1 MAQLPTSI
9 DCTRDIEPITRE
21 PLPAGEYVAQVIE
34 DQMKQTKA
42 GNGQYLELK
51 MEVLDGPHKGRWI
64 FDRLNLQNPN
74 KVAVEIS
81 ERQLLALG
89 KACGIA
95 TLKDS
100 SELRGIPMTVVLKIR
115 TSAEY
120 GDTNEVVTYKKGAST
135 ETSASSAPWSSTDAP
150 F

>member
-1 MAQLPTSI
+1 MAQLPTAI
-9 DCTRDIEPITRE
+9 DCTREVEPITRE
-21 PLPAGEYVAQVIE
+21 PLPAGEYVAQVID
-34 DQMKQTKA
+34 DQMKTTKA
-42 GNGQYLELK
+42 GNGQYLELR

-74 KVAVEIS
+74 KTAVEIS

-89 KACGIA
+89 KACGIT
-95 TLKDS
+95 TLQDS
-100 SELRGIPMTVVLKIR
+100 SELRGIPMTVVVKVK

-120 GDTNEVVTYKKGAST
+120 GDSNEVVTYKKGAPTAGST
-135 ETSASSAPWSSTDAP
+135 DSAPWSKDAP

>member
-9 DCTRDIEPITRE
+9 DCTRELEPITRE

-34 DQMKQTKA
+34 DTMKETKA
-42 GNGQYLELK
+42 GNGQYLELR
-51 MEVLDGPHKGRWI
+51 MEVLDGDHKGRWI

-74 KVAVEIS
+74 KTAVEIS

-89 KACGIA
+89 KACGIT

-100 SELRGIPMTVVLKIR
+100 SELRGIPISVTVKIEK
-115 TSAEY
+115 SADY
-120 GDTNEVVTYKKGAST
+120 GDRNQVVTYRKAA
-135 ETSASSAPWSSTDAP
+135 TSSEGSAPWNSTEEAP